1 MLSQEEITMNNEIKI
16 LLGNKT
22 YSVFMQKGFFA
33 ENALDSPLH
42 KHYHTE
48 IQFVLDG
55 NSTCVTANERF
66 ELQSGYALAIPS
78 NTYHYTEK
86 VSEGTKRVA
95 VFIDKEIKEARMLNF
110 QEEFISYFFKEINA
124 ALKTNNF
131 FKLQCI
137 IPIFCSQ
144 FFDCELMPA
153 NNINY
158 SFLIEDFFTLN
169 YSTNVRLQDL
179 AKHLNVS
186 EKHASRLLYQYT
198 GNNFTE
204 EITKRRM
211 EIAEIMIARG
221 EGSRQHIAE
230 HVGYNSYS
238 GFFKAYEKYLQ
249 KKGTK

>member
-16 LLGNKT
+16 LLGNET
-22 YSVFMQKGFFA
+22 YSVFLQKGFFA
-33 ENALDSPLH
+33 ENPSQSPLH

-48 IQFVLDG
+48 IQFVLGG
-55 NSTCVTANERF
+55 NTTCVTSNERF
-66 ELQSGYALAIPS
+66 ELQSGNALAIPA
-78 NTYHYTEK
+78 NTYHYTEQIA
-86 VSEGTKRVA
+86 SGTKRVA
-95 VFIDKEIKEARMLNF
+95 FFIDKELKQEKILSFEEDFIK
-110 QEEFISYFFKEINA
+110 SFFEEINV

-144 FFDCELMPA
+144 VFDCELMPA

-158 SFLIEDFFTLN
+158 SFLIEAFFTLN
-169 YSTNVRLQDL
+169 FSTNVRLQDL

-221 EGSRQHIAE
+221 EVSRQYIAE
-230 HVGYNSYS
+230 YVGYNSYS

-249 KKGTK
+249 KKETK